1 MDGKGGIRFTF
12 RDVGMCHAGCIHPG
26 TGRQRSGPCHRSG
39 VATGPGL
46 GIDEDTAIVV
56 KGEMF
61 KVIGSGAVEADPD
74 PDHWCHAVEMR
85 SAEHA
90 SVHDIDA
97 GAKTRGVLM
106 NRCPA

>member
-1 MDGKGGIRFTF
+1 MLECVTPAASTRGLDGSAPGRVIGAVSPRVRGI
-12 RDVGMCHAGCIHPG
+12 
-26 TGRQRSGPCHRSG
+26 
-39 VATGPGL
+39 

-56 KGEMF
+56 KGQMF
-61 KVIGSGAVEADPD
+61 KGIGSGAVEADPD